1 MEQKE
6 TKEKQKK
13 ATGKRRF
20 HRHRGKPNK
29 NREKIEKAEKAQ
41 KAEAVELC
49 QTADESQNEIP
60 SQVEESS
67 EALENISSGP
77 QTVGEENEKLYETVG
92 IRFRPVGKMYTFA
105 PADFELNLGDE
116 VIVETSQGPEFGYVS
131 STRRMV
137 KEKDLILP
145 LKKVLRKADEKDKQR
160 HEDNKAI
167 ELRARK
173 IFLEKVTERGLD
185 MALSDVEC
193 SFDKS
198 KIIFYFTSEGRVDF
212 REFVKDM
219 AAVFKTRIELRQIGV
234 RDEAK
239 QLGGLGICG
248 RPLCCASFLDDFQ
261 QVSIKMA
268 KEQNL
273 SLNPTKISGT
283 CGRLMCCLRYEND
296 VYVEASK
303 HCPKADSIVMTPK
316 GKGIVTEANILC
328 GKCKV
333 KLDSEPDSLITYSA
347 EDLKVLPKQKKS
359 QNASANGNDG
369 EKKEGENQ

>member
-6 TKEKQKK
+6 TKEEQKK
-13 ATGKRRF
+13 APGKRRF

-29 NREKIEKAEKAQ
+29 NHKKIEKAEKS
-41 KAEAVELC
+41 EAVELSPVAEE
-49 QTADESQNEIP
+49 TKDELLLQEETVSKESENTSLQSQEDR
-60 SQVEESS
+60 EDS
-67 EALENISSGP
+67 E
-77 QTVGEENEKLYETVG
+77 VMYETVG

-105 PADFELNLGDE
+105 PAGFELNLGDE
-116 VIVETSQGPEFGYVS
+116 VIVETSQGPEFGFVS

-137 KEKDLILP
+137 KGKDLVFP
-145 LKKVLRKADEKDKQR
+145 LKKVLRKADEKDKLR
-160 HEDNKAI
+160 HEDNKAL

-173 IFLEKVTERGLD
+173 IFLEKVAEHGLD

-193 SFDKS
+193 AFDKS

-219 AAVFKTRIELRQIGV
+219 ASVFKTRIELRQIGV

-296 VYVEASK
+296 VYVDAAK
-303 HCPKADSIVMTPK
+303 RCPKADSIVMTPK
-316 GKGIVTEANILC
+316 GKGVVTEANILC

-347 EDLKVLPKQKKS
+347 EELKVLPKQKKS
-359 QNASANGNDG
+359 QNAAADGNNN
-369 EKKEGENQ
+369 EKKTGENQ